1 MGENRMTWSY
11 SLDGR
16 FLGLIVALAGLLFLA
31 SWFAVAAS
39 ARGKALIALRAA
51 ALGVLVVILLNPMR
65 VEQVKHVGPTPTAV
79 FLIDESR
86 SMSLEAP
93 ADRARAAQAI
103 MNGGEAFVPDNRRP
117 TIQKFSFGR
126 GLKALKDKNHVLSPV
141 EDETQLVRAL
151 EELPSRFD
159 GSFPFGVFVFSDGRS
174 TDPESLEPVA
184 RAYRALGVPVH
195 VAPVGNPRISGDVA
209 VRDLDAP
216 RDARPGTRV
225 PVRVTVRSRGYAG
238 ERAIVQIR
246 KANEP
251 GGEPLAALP
260 VTLADGEQAHELVI
274 DTDRAKGGL
283 VAEVPLLPNEAI
295 AANNVVPFQITPRD
309 SKLHVIY
316 MEGSATSEIRYL
328 QDALHEDPKIK
339 CTSLTVDNQYSAV
352 PTLRR
357 IDDPSR
363 GFPTTR
369 AELLSYDAVICSD
382 IARTAFTPEQL
393 AWTVEL
399 VNKRGGGFAMVGG
412 HTSFGSGGWDQTVWD
427 GLIPIDMSGRGP
439 ARSQYYDGSFRVL
452 VPPAVAD
459 HPIWRIVDDPI
470 RNRQVLDRMP
480 MFYGTNLTDRL
491 KPAATALGL
500 SDQPL
505 AGSGVVTVF
514 SCQTFGRGRTMAM
527 ATDTTEAWGTDFEK
541 NWGEGDNR
549 YYRKFWRN
557 AVRWLTENV
566 DGGDRRLR
574 AETDKIIYRP
584 GESIQ
589 ITAKAF
595 DEALAETDRYRLAVG
610 LRGTAEVDSR
620 TADEVAVN
628 LVPELSDR
636 AYRGT
641 LPVPPASRIIVD
653 PGSTTHKLVLDV
665 VAFDGD
671 NEVARTNLDLQV
683 IDDPAEFRDP
693 RPDIDLLTKLA
704 KATGGSVVHNA
715 AELASLLG
723 KHEDASVQLVVTRR
737 PVWDTPML
745 WSILVGL
752 LATEWIVR
760 RLKGLA

>member
-1 MGENRMTWSY
+1 
-11 SLDGR
+11 
-16 FLGLIVALAGLLFLA
+16 
-31 SWFAVAAS
+31 
-39 ARGKALIALRAA
+39 
-51 ALGVLVVILLNPMR
+51 
-65 VEQVKHVGPTPTAV
+65 
-79 FLIDESR
+79 
-86 SMSLEAP
+86 
-93 ADRARAAQAI
+93 
-103 MNGGEAFVPDNRRP
+103 
-117 TIQKFSFGR
+117 
-126 GLKALKDKNHVLSPV
+126 
-141 EDETQLVRAL
+141 
-151 EELPSRFD
+151 
-159 GSFPFGVFVFSDGRS
+159 
-174 TDPESLEPVA
+174 
-184 RAYRALGVPVH
+184 
-195 VAPVGNPRISGDVA
+195 
-209 VRDLDAP
+209 
-216 RDARPGTRV
+216 
-225 PVRVTVRSRGYAG
+225 
-238 ERAIVQIR
+238 
-246 KANEP
+246 
-251 GGEPLAALP
+251 
-260 VTLADGEQAHELVI
+260 
-274 DTDRAKGGL
+274 
-283 VAEVPLLPNEAI
+283 
-295 AANNVVPFQITPRD
+295 
-309 SKLHVIY
+309 
-316 MEGSATSEIRYL
+316 
-328 QDALHEDPKIK
+328 
-339 CTSLTVDNQYSAV
+339 
-352 PTLRR
+352 
-357 IDDPSR
+357 
-363 GFPTTR
+363 
-369 AELLSYDAVICSD
+369 
-382 IARTAFTPEQL
+382 
-393 AWTVEL
+393 
-399 VNKRGGGFAMVGG
+399 
-412 HTSFGSGGWDQTVWD
+412 
-427 GLIPIDMSGRGP
+427 MSGRGP
-439 ARSQYYDGSFRVL
+439 ARSQYYDGSFHVL